1 MVPWLRL
8 AIAGLASGAGLLW
21 AARGREA
28 RAASEALA
36 GLERRARM
44 PQRQPPG
51 AWDLAGLPAPVRR
64 YLNRVLPAGRRSL
77 QLVRYEQAGM
87 LRGGMGDGRWMP
99 FTATQV
105 TAPESMEFIWSARVA
120 MAPLLHLQVTDGLV
134 RGIGSGKVALLS
146 AVPVASAVGGMQ
158 MNSGALHRFLA
169 EAVWY
174 PTALLPSAALS
185 WAPID
190 DRRALATLSNGRSTV
205 SLEFRFNA
213 DDEVIG
219 IYTPGRWRSLGG
231 RYELAAW
238 EGKFRSYRRHQGVLV
253 PTEGE
258 VGWYSR
264 DEWRPVWR
272 GTVVA
277 ASLRFRR
284 AARNPHESSE
294 AIRT

>member
-64 YLNRVLPAGRRSL
+64 YLNRV
-77 QLVRYEQAGM
+77 
-87 LRGGMGDGRWMP
+87 
-99 FTATQV
+99 
-105 TAPESMEFIWSARVA
+105 
-120 MAPLLHLQVTDGLV
+120 
-134 RGIGSGKVALLS
+134 
-146 AVPVASAVGGMQ
+146 
-158 MNSGALHRFLA
+158 
-169 EAVWY
+169 
-174 PTALLPSAALS
+174 LPSAALS